1 MNTVEVLEQILRLEL
16 YQRKLYINI
25 QQQVL
30 LIHNTLYL
38 SSVSYIPT
46 LLNPLTV
53 QNNIQTLLA
62 SSNKQSLG
70 LTSK

>member
-30 LIHNTLYL
+30 LIHNTLCL